1 MHRQPYTRR
10 STLVSGRIS
19 IDEATEMAKPKRKTL
34 TLKNPEYQPS
44 KAELEEE
51 IKIDVPGDT
60 PEEKMKNLTK
70 AVLQPAEIRYR
81 D

>member
-1 MHRQPYTRR
+1 
-10 STLVSGRIS
+10 
-19 IDEATEMAKPKRKTL
+19 MAKRKRKII
-34 TLKNPEYQPS
+34 TLKNPEYQPN
-44 KAELEEE
+44 KAELEEAV
-51 IKIDVPGDT
+51 KIDVPGDT

>member
-1 MHRQPYTRR
+1 
-10 STLVSGRIS
+10 
-19 IDEATEMAKPKRKTL
+19 MAKPKRKIIN
-34 TLKNPEYQPS
+34 LKNPEYHPS

-60 PEEKMKNLTK
+60 PEEKIKNLTK
-70 AVLQPAEIRYR
+70 AVLQPTDIRYR

>member
-1 MHRQPYTRR
+1 MT
-10 STLVSGRIS
+10 
-19 IDEATEMAKPKRKTL
+19 KRKRKII

-44 KAELEEE
+44 KAKLEEV

-70 AVLQPAEIRYR
+70 AVLQPVEIRYR

>member
-1 MHRQPYTRR
+1 
-10 STLVSGRIS
+10 
-19 IDEATEMAKPKRKTL
+19 MAKPKRKTIN
-34 TLKNPEYQPS
+34 LKNPEYQPN

-70 AVLQPAEIRYR
+70 AVLQPTDIRYS

>member
-1 MHRQPYTRR
+1 MT
-10 STLVSGRIS
+10 
-19 IDEATEMAKPKRKTL
+19 KRKRKII
-34 TLKNPEYQPS
+34 TLKNPEYQPN
-44 KAELEEE
+44 KAELEEAV
-51 IKIDVPGDT
+51 KIDVPGDT